1 MPTKLQKKIE
11 WLLQENK
18 KSIND
23 LAKAT
28 NLTQQTIY
36 NLLSNNC
43 KFIKLETLLVIE
55 KYLCCHPFSLV
66 EIYINENKE
75 VQNLLKS
82 TKCCTN
88 YYFTEKV
95 INEIKST
102 FENEEI
108 DVWTGRAKSFLE
120 ALEEMIKF
128 LSSKNIKIPLTITP
142 ILTLESLI
150 YWKNKIYD
158 WQGDLKKLM
167 MDAYINACPNNEAH
181 LFTILPIIKIINE
194 SILIK
199 KLKNEISISN
209 LFLKIHLEL
218 LKEFEN
224 EKNLTEIKTPYISTQ
239 LAFKLFELF
248 KQIELKSNNYNYLDF
263 NGIKD
268 KINDF
273 SKFNN
278 LLNKLDYFNEEDG
291 KIIYKIKETIFKFDL
306 MMEINYQK
314 AIQPVL
320 SKLKE
325 NF

>member
-1 MPTKLQKKIE
+1 MSTKLQEKIE
-11 WLLQENK
+11 WLLKENNK
-18 KSIND
+18 TIND
-23 LAKAT
+23 LATAT

-43 KFIKLETLLVIE
+43 KFVKLETLLVIE

-66 EIYINENKE
+66 EIYVNENKE
-75 VQNLLKS
+75 VQNLLEN
-82 TKCCTN
+82 TKCCAN
-88 YYFTEKV
+88 YYFTEKI

-108 DVWTGRAKSFLE
+108 DVWTGRAKIFLE

-128 LSSKNIKIPLTITP
+128 LDSKNLKIPLAITP
-142 ILTLESLI
+142 ILTLESLT

-158 WQGDLKKLM
+158 WQGNKINT
-167 MDAYINACPNNEAH
+167 YINACLNNECH
-181 LFTILPIIKIINE
+181 LFTIMPIIKIIKE
-194 SILIK
+194 SILTK
-199 KLKNEISISN
+199 GLKNETLMSD

-224 EKNLTEIKTPYISTQ
+224 EKNLTEIKTPYVSTK

-248 KQIELKSNNYNYLDF
+248 KQIEVKSNNYNYLDF

-273 SKFNN
+273 SKFND
-278 LLNKLDYFNEEDG
+278 LLNELDYFNEEDG

-314 AIQPVL
+314 AIQPIL
-320 SKLKE
+320 LKLKE
-325 NF
+325 NFKN

>member
-1 MPTKLQKKIE
+1 MSTKLQEKIE
-11 WLLQENK
+11 WLLKENNK
-18 KSIND
+18 AIND
-23 LAKAT
+23 LATAT

-55 KYLCCHPFSLV
+55 KYLCCNPFSLV

-75 VQNLLKS
+75 VQKLLEN
-82 TKCCTN
+82 TKCCTS
-88 YYFTEKV
+88 YYFTEKI

-102 FENEEI
+102 FENKEI
-108 DVWTGRAKSFLE
+108 DVWTDRAKIFLE
-120 ALEEMIKF
+120 ALGEMVKF
-128 LSSKNIKIPLTITP
+128 LDSKNVKIPLAITP
-142 ILTLESLI
+142 ILTLESLT

-158 WQGDLKKLM
+158 WQGNKINT
-167 MDAYINACPNNEAH
+167 YINVCPNNECH
-181 LFTILPIIKIINE
+181 LFTIMPIIKIIKE
-194 SILIK
+194 SILTK
-199 KLKNEISISN
+199 ELKNEILMSN

-224 EKNLTEIKTPYISTQ
+224 EKNLTEIKIPYVSTK

-248 KQIELKSNNYNYLDF
+248 KQIEIKSNGYNYLDF

-273 SKFNN
+273 SKFNK
-278 LLNKLDYFNEEDG
+278 LLNELDYFNEKDG

-314 AIQPVL
+314 AIQPIL
-320 SKLKE
+320 LKLKE